1 MEMKKIAW
9 ILCLTILFV
18 GFSYIH
24 KASAQKPI
32 ELSFSV
38 FQPAA
43 HKATLMSAEWAKEIE
58 KRTNGRVKITVFS
71 GGTLS
76 PPDKCYQGVITGVS
90 DIGYSVLGYTKG
102 RFPLAEVFDTPLGIK
117 SGVVSTNLANA
128 YAKKFQPKELDDTK
142 FMYFHGN
149 GPGLLHTK
157 KPVYNLQDLKGMKI
171 RTAGPMSKIIAHLGG
186 APVGMPMGESYDA
199 LSKGVIEG
207 ILCPMEA
214 LEGFKLAEVVKYTT
228 ECYGIGYTGIHF
240 TTMNKDKWN
249 ALPPDIQKIINDVN
263 EEWIPKTGKMWDE
276 LDRSGKE
283 FALKLGHQMIP
294 LSKAEEEA
302 WIKALEP
309 LFDEYVK
316 NMKAK
321 DLPGEEVL
329 KFCMDFLKKNQ

>member
-1 MEMKKIAW
+1 MKNVVW
-9 ILCLTILFV
+9 IISLIILFISIPFIDKV
-18 GFSYIH
+18 I
-24 KASAQKPI
+24 AQKPI
-32 ELSFSV
+32 ELSYSV

-43 HKATLMSAEWAKEIE
+43 HQATLLSKEWAEEIG
-58 KRTNGRVKITVFS
+58 KRTNGRVKITVFP
-71 GGTLS
+71 GGILS

-117 SGVVSTNLANA
+117 SGVISTRLINE
-128 YAKKFQPKELDDTK
+128 YAKRFQPKELDDTK

-171 RTAGPMSKIIAHLGG
+171 RTAGPMSKIIASLGG
-186 APVGMPMGESYDA
+186 APVGMPMGEAYDG

-214 LEGFKLAEVVKYTT
+214 LESFKLAEVVKYTT
-228 ECYGIGYTGIHF
+228 ECYGIGYTGVHF

-249 ALPPDIQKIINDVN
+249 ALPPDIQKIIHEVN
-263 EEWIPKTGKMWDE
+263 EEWIIKTGFMWDE
-276 LDRSGKE
+276 VDRRGKE
-283 FALKLGHQMIP
+283 FALKLGHKMIP
-294 LSKAEEEA
+294 LPKEEEER

-309 LFDEYVK
+309 LFDEYVR

-321 DLPGEEVL
+321 GLPGEEVL

>member
-1 MEMKKIAW
+1 MKKIAW
-9 ILCLTILFV
+9 IICLAILLV
-18 GFSYIH
+18 GFSYIN

-58 KRTNGRVKITVFS
+58 KRTKGRVKITVFS

-149 GPGLLHTK
+149 GPGILHTK

-171 RTAGPMSKIIAHLGG
+171 RTAGPMSNIIAHLGG

-207 ILCPMEA
+207 ILCPLEA

-228 ECYGIGYTGIHF
+228 ECYGIGYTGVHF

-309 LFDEYVK
+309 LFDAYVK

-321 DLPGEEVL
+321 GLPGEEVL